1 MIQDIALERQ
11 GFKDT
16 VRVREEKGAMEGFL
30 NAKPGPPTP
39 CDQLQEV
46 VQRGVCGSLLCY
58 EGPRGRTQFGS
69 TQFLKY
75 CLIAAISAKSTL
87 SGMLGALREVLFAE
101 AYCKGCLSMVRL
113 NTQVCDVGAAREC
126 DCLLKSEQTHGK
138 GKYISAR

>member
-30 NAKPGPPTP
+30 NAKPGFPFPHVISFRRWFREVSVEVF
-39 CDQLQEV
+39 CAIRDQEV
-46 VQRGVCGSLLCY
+46 IHSLEVPL
-58 EGPRGRTQFGS
+58 
-69 TQFLKY
+69 
-75 CLIAAISAKSTL
+75 LIAAISADSTL
-87 SGMLGALREVLFAE
+87 SGMLGALREVLFAD

-113 NTQVCDVGAAREC
+113 NAQVCDVGVAREC
-126 DCLLKSEQTHGK
+126 DCLLKSEQTQGK